1 MGKRKY
7 IYYRTSNPA
16 IIKRIREQF
25 RIPKGISV
33 NGETL
38 LPDDFDTNDPLLQET
53 ARRGFIQIR
62 IKET

>member
-1 MGKRKY
+1 MGTRKY
-7 IYYRTSNPA
+7 IYWRTTAPA
-16 IIKRIREQF
+16 KIKGIREKF
-25 RIPKGISV
+25 HVPKGISV

-38 LPDDFDTNDPLLQET
+38 LPDGFDINDPLLQET

>member
-1 MGKRKY
+1 MGTRKY
-7 IYYRTSNPA
+7 IYWQDSSPSVIRR
-16 IIKRIREQF
+16 IKEKF
-25 RIPKGISV
+25 HIPKGISV

-38 LPDDFDTNDPLLQET
+38 LPDGFDINDPLLQET